1 MTVVYYLKERSLTN
15 TTQIGFNYSTSTY
28 GIGNNN
34 STKSSN
40 YSYTN
45 SNSSSNSLRNIAF
58 LLFLFPFFMV
68 CCFCFRGSSKKSTK
82 TVKKISSRH
91 TVLVMPVLI
100 QPPTSPP
107 SPPPLPLPLPLPP
120 PPLLLSV
127 NVAFVSNTSNVA
139 GLITVGNRGNQND
152 TLTCLLCLTGYTGF
166 HSCPIRNRQPSTIA
180 TVTAFGA
187 GADLGAGANAVV
199 NNVGVDTNEALPRY
213 EPPARPPPAYTR

>member
-15 TTQIGFNYSTSTY
+15 TTQIGFNNSTSTY

-107 SPPPLPLPLPLPP
+107 PPPLPLPLPP

-139 GLITVGNRGNQND
+139 GLITVGNRGNRND

-166 HSCPIRNRQPSTIA
+166 HSCPIRNRQPSTTA

>member
-107 SPPPLPLPLPLPP
+107 PPPLPLPLPP

-139 GLITVGNRGNQND
+139 GLITVGNRGNRND
-152 TLTCLLCLTGYTGF
+152 ALTCLLCLTGYTGF
-166 HSCPIRNRQPSTIA
+166 HSCPIRNRQPSTTA
-180 TVTAFGA
+180 TVSAFGA

-199 NNVGVDTNEALPRY
+199 NNVGDDTNEALPRY

>member
-1 MTVVYYLKERSLTN
+1 MTVVYYIKERSLTN
-15 TTQIGFNYSTSTY
+15 TTQIGFNNSTSTY

-40 YSYTN
+40 YNYTN
-45 SNSSSNSLRNIAF
+45 SNSNSNSLRNIAF

-107 SPPPLPLPLPLPP
+107 PPPLPLPLPP

-139 GLITVGNRGNQND
+139 GLITVGNRGNRND

-166 HSCPIRNRQPSTIA
+166 HSCPIRNRQPSTAA
-180 TVTAFGA
+180 TVSAFGA

-199 NNVGVDTNEALPRY
+199 NNVGDDTNEALPRY

>member
-15 TTQIGFNYSTSTY
+15 TTQIGFNNSTSTY

-107 SPPPLPLPLPLPP
+107 PLPLPLPLPP

-139 GLITVGNRGNQND
+139 GLITVGNRGNRND

-166 HSCPIRNRQPSTIA
+166 HSCPIRNRQPSTAA
-180 TVTAFGA
+180 TVSAFGA

-199 NNVGVDTNEALPRY
+199 NNVGDDTNEALPRY